1 MANERPSRTE
11 EERKQAL
18 EEALKRVRPQVTNTS
33 NSSSLLGKLDSF
45 AKKTEEQP
53 VVEKPK
59 EPKKGDLG
67 DLGIAFNENA
77 EKAKK
82 AGLVIDAEAKA
93 RGKEDPSKSKTKENE
108 RAPERGVMS
117 PMDKDKDKEKDE
129 KEKNKDKDEKDSATK
144 QEQKM
149 KEMFSKV
156 KLPSGME
163 IHQEG
168 PQWVLVSKDGKQRTD
183 ITDVMNTI
191 DKYNRDVDA
200 ANNTNKMQNEAQGHV
215 DKAVDVN
222 KKDEGL
228 KVNETNG
235 NIRMVGEALPQVKDV
250 DGNQVFKPED
260 MKKVAETALS
270 FSDEKMKLEALKDP
284 KYLEELQERER
295 KNNREAEN
303 KKKEVALKQFIDM
316 QSKRQE
322 PR

>member
-1 MANERPSRTE
+1 
-11 EERKQAL
+11 
-18 EEALKRVRPQVTNTS
+18 
-33 NSSSLLGKLDSF
+33 
-45 AKKTEEQP
+45 
-53 VVEKPK
+53 
-59 EPKKGDLG
+59 
-67 DLGIAFNENA
+67 
-77 EKAKK
+77 
-82 AGLVIDAEAKA
+82 
-93 RGKEDPSKSKTKENE
+93 
-108 RAPERGVMS
+108 
-117 PMDKDKDKEKDE
+117 
-129 KEKNKDKDEKDSATK
+129 
-144 QEQKM
+144 M

-191 DKYNRDVDA
+191 DKYNRDVDT

-228 KVNETNG
+228 TVNETNG
-235 NIRMVGEALPQVKDV
+235 NIRMVGEALPQVKDI

-284 KYLEELQERER
+284 KHLEELQERKRENDR
-295 KNNREAEN
+295 KADD
-303 KKKEVALKQFIDM
+303 KKKEAALKQFIDM
-316 QSKRQE
+316 RSKGQ
-322 PR
+322 

>member
-1 MANERPSRTE
+1 MASERPTRTE

-33 NSSSLLGKLDSF
+33 TTSPLLGRLDNF

-59 EPKKGDLG
+59 EAKKGNLG
-67 DLGIAFNENA
+67 DLAEELNKNT

-93 RGKEDPSKSKTKENE
+93 KGKDDPSRSKTKENE
-108 RAPERGVMS
+108 RTPERGVMS
-117 PMDKDKDKEKDE
+117 PMDIDKEKDE
-129 KEKNKDKDEKDSATK
+129 KEKNKNEKDPATK

-235 NIRMVGEALPQVKDV
+235 NIRMVGEALPQVKDI

-260 MKKVAETALS
+260 VKKVAETALS

-284 KYLEELQERER
+284 KYLEELQERKR
-295 KNNREAEN
+295 KNDGKADD
-303 KKKEVALKQFIDM
+303 KKKEAALKQFIE
-316 QSKRQE
+316 QSKGQE
-322 PR
+322 RR

>member
-1 MANERPSRTE
+1 MANERPTRTE

-18 EEALKRVRPQVTNTS
+18 EEALKRVRSQVTNTS
-33 NSSSLLGKLDSF
+33 TTSPLLGRLDNF

-59 EPKKGDLG
+59 EAKKGNLG
-67 DLGIAFNENA
+67 DLAEELNKNT

-93 RGKEDPSKSKTKENE
+93 KGKDDPSRSKTKENE
-108 RAPERGVMS
+108 RTPERGVMS
-117 PMDKDKDKEKDE
+117 PMDKDKEKDE
-129 KEKNKDKDEKDSATK
+129 KEKNKNEKDPATK

-156 KLPSGME
+156 KLPSGLE

-191 DKYNRDVDA
+191 DKYNRDVDT

-222 KKDEGL
+222 KKDEEL

-235 NIRMVGEALPQVKDV
+235 NIRMVGEALPQVKDI

-284 KYLEELQERER
+284 KHLEELQERKRENDR
-295 KNNREAEN
+295 KADD
-303 KKKEVALKQFIDM
+303 KKKEAALKQFIDM
-316 QSKRQE
+316 RSKGQ
-322 PR
+322 

>member
-1 MANERPSRTE
+1 MANERPTRTE

-33 NSSSLLGKLDSF
+33 NSSSLLGKLDNF

-108 RAPERGVMS
+108 RAPERGVVS
-117 PMDKDKDKEKDE
+117 PMDKDKDKDKEKDE
-129 KEKNKDKDEKDSATK
+129 KEKNKEKDETDSATK

-191 DKYNRDVDA
+191 DKYNRDVDT

-228 KVNETNG
+228 TVNETNG

-284 KYLEELQERER
+284 KHLEELQERKR
-295 KNNREAEN
+295 KNDEKADD
-303 KKKEVALKQFIDM
+303 KKKEAALKQFIDM
-316 QSKRQE
+316 RSKGQ
-322 PR
+322 

>member
-33 NSSSLLGKLDSF
+33 NSSSLLGKLDNF

-93 RGKEDPSKSKTKENE
+93 KGKEDPSKSKTKENE
-108 RAPERGVMS
+108 RTPERGVVS
-117 PMDKDKDKEKDE
+117 PMDKDKDKDKEKDE

-191 DKYNRDVDA
+191 DKYNRDVDT

-228 KVNETNG
+228 TVNETNG
-235 NIRMVGEALPQVKDV
+235 NIRMVGEALPQVKDI

-284 KYLEELQERER
+284 KHLEELQERKRENDR
-295 KNNREAEN
+295 KADD
-303 KKKEVALKQFIDM
+303 KKKEAALKQFIDM
-316 QSKRQE
+316 RSKGQ
-322 PR
+322 

>member
-18 EEALKRVRPQVTNTS
+18 EEALKRVRPQVINTS
-33 NSSSLLGKLDSF
+33 SPSPLLGRLGDF

-59 EPKKGDLG
+59 EAKKGNLG
-67 DLGIAFNENA
+67 DLAEELNKNT

-93 RGKEDPSKSKTKENE
+93 KGKEDPSKSKTKENE
-108 RAPERGVMS
+108 RTPERGVMS
-117 PMDKDKDKEKDE
+117 PMDKDKEKDE
-129 KEKNKDKDEKDSATK
+129 KEKNKNEKDPATK

-235 NIRMVGEALPQVKDV
+235 NIRMVGEALPQVKDI

-284 KYLEELQERER
+284 KYLEELQERKR
-295 KNNREAEN
+295 KNDGKAED
-303 KKKEVALKQFIDM
+303 KKKEAALKQFIDG
-316 QSKRQE
+316 QE
-322 PR
+322 RR

>member
-1 MANERPSRTE
+1 MASERPTRTE

-33 NSSSLLGKLDSF
+33 TPSPLLGRLDNF

-59 EPKKGDLG
+59 EAKKGNLG
-67 DLGIAFNENA
+67 DLAEELNKNT

-93 RGKEDPSKSKTKENE
+93 KGKEDPSRSKTKENE
-108 RAPERGVMS
+108 RTPERGVMS
-117 PMDKDKDKEKDE
+117 PMDKDKEKDE
-129 KEKNKDKDEKDSATK
+129 KEKNKNEKDPATK

-235 NIRMVGEALPQVKDV
+235 NIRMVGEALPQVKDI

-284 KYLEELQERER
+284 KYLEELQERKR
-295 KNNREAEN
+295 KNDGKAED
-303 KKKEVALKQFIDM
+303 KKKEAALKQFIDG
-316 QSKRQE
+316 QE
-322 PR
+322 RR

>member
-1 MANERPSRTE
+1 MSNERQTRSE

-18 EEALKRVRPQVTNTS
+18 EEALKRVRPVVLEKKNETGNV
-33 NSSSLLGKLDSF
+33 LGRLEKL
-45 AKKTEEQP
+45 AKKPEEQQN
-53 VVEKPK
+53 EQKKDKKPMSI
-59 EPKKGDLG
+59 EDL
-67 DLGIAFNENA
+67 AKAMNENA
-77 EKAKK
+77 KK
-82 AGLVIDAEAKA
+82 SKEAGLTPNEHG
-93 RGKEDPSKSKTKENE
+93 GKDPLK
-108 RAPERGVMS
+108 
-117 PMDKDKDKEKDE
+117 KDEKDKEKD
-129 KEKNKDKDEKDSATK
+129 KNKDEKDSPTK

-149 KEMFSKV
+149 KEMFSKI

-200 ANNTNKMQNEAQGHV
+200 ANHQNKMQNEAQGHV

-235 NIRMVGEALPQVKDV
+235 NVRVVGEALPNVKDV
-250 DGNQVFKPED
+250 DGNQVFKPD
-260 MKKVAETALS
+260 DIKKVAETALS

-284 KYLEELQERER
+284 KHLEELQERKR
-295 KNNREAEN
+295 KNDEKADD
-303 KKKEVALKQFIDM
+303 KKKEAILKQFIE
-316 QSKRQE
+316 QSKGQE
-322 PR
+322 RK